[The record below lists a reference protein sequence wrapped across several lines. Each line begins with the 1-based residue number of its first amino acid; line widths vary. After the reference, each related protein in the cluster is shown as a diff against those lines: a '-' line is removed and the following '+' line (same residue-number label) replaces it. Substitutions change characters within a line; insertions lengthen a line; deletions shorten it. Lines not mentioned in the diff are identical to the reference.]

1 MHELATVSLLP
12 TDQVMLISMR
22 AGRALSTPPRAVAL
36 PAQELQD
43 AGSPLAFV
51 RAFFRRAPPP
61 LSVTPSWEVW

>member
-43 AGSPLAFV
+43 AGSPLVARVLPPGAAALV
-51 RAFFRRAPPP
+51 RYA
-61 LSVTPSWEVW
+61 LVGGLVT